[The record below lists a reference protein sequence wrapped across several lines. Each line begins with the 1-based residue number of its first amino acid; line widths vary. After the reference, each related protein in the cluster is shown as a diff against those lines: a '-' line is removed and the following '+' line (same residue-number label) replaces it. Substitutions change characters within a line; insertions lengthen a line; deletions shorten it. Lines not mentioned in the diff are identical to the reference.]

1 MCELGAD
8 SSGVNPS
15 LAAGEPQF
23 VASTNATAWEFPLDS
38 VSIGND
44 TLPVNG
50 TATLDMYDGA
60 SELSYE
66 AASWLVDRIPGAKL
80 ETTTLYDKDGVPGN
94 SSAINLPCDSNVTI
108 TLRMGGADVA
118 IPPAQLFTPQGWVG
132 GWGCYARN
140 VHPPAAEGNSTTLDL
155 ELGLVFLQSVYTV
168 FRFGETPA
176 VGFVPLSDAAKG
188 LKPAAGAV
196 VSIPGHSGTMAPGP
210 QERPK
215 SGALAPRA
223 NALVAV
229 AAAACFFYHQ
239 MS

>member
-8 SSGVNPS
+8 SRGVNPS

-23 VASTNATAWEFPLDS
+23 VASTNATAWELPLDS

-60 SELSYE
+60 SQLSYE
-66 AASWLVDRIPGAKL
+66 AASWLVARIPGAKL
-80 ETTTLYDKDGVPGN
+80 ETMTLYDKDGVPGN

-118 IPPAQLFTPQGWVG
+118 IPPAQLLTPRGWAG

-140 VHPPAAEGNSTTLDL
+140 VHPPEAGNSTALRL

-168 FRFGETPA
+168 FRFGEMPA

-188 LKPAAGAV
+188 LKPSAGAV

-215 SGALAPRA
+215 SGALVPRA
-223 NALVAV
+223 NAPVAV
-229 AAAACFFYHQ
+229 AAAACFLCHHIF
-239 MS
+239 